1 MVARV
6 APGNG
11 PWKRREVMLIAD
23 LIHSCSNEKVA
34 QAALTCIGGRFA
46 ERVSVC
52 AREKGM
58 TSGAFVAAV
67 IYRFARRAD
76 TASQDALRE
85 KMTGYDQPIL
95 EGLRALLESAL
106 ADNRELGEEDAA
118 LATMAAAGAQY
129 AQSLGTH

>member
-1 MVARV
+1 
-6 APGNG
+6 
-11 PWKRREVMLIAD
+11 MLIAD

-76 TASQDALRE
+76 TASRDALRE
-85 KMTGYDQPIL
+85 KMNGYDQPIL
-95 EGLRALLESAL
+95 EGLRAILESAL
-106 ADNRELGEEDAA
+106 ADGREPGEEDAA
-118 LATMAAAGAQY
+118 LVGMAAASAHY

>member
-1 MVARV
+1 
-6 APGNG
+6 
-11 PWKRREVMLIAD
+11 MLIAD

-76 TASQDALRE
+76 TASRDALRE
-85 KMTGYDQPIL
+85 KMIGYDQPIL

-106 ADNRELGEEDAA
+106 ADSRELGEEDAA

-129 AQSLGTH
+129 AQSLGAH